1 MEIVARW
8 RALVASS
15 ASLDLASWEREHA
28 TLVAATAAI
37 LERGG
42 PDRDAVIAAF
52 RAARGVDD
60 ELRWALA
67 AVLLPVP
74 GLALEDPEA
83 LLDHAEV
90 RPIAGLIRI
99 RPALALT
106 VLRQSDQ
113 QVDVENHRSWF
124 AGSPAQ
130 IAPVG
135 GGVSVPGVDLAPR
148 RADGRPLTHV
158 LQVDLRA
165 ESRNQ
170 GADRL
175 AGAGLPDDGIL
186 NLFHDLETLG
196 TQGHDDPSAWRVT
209 WRPVPDDDV
218 ALVPPRDPALPP
230 AVLLNPQMMLT
241 IEPPA
246 DRSQL
251 GGEDAERLARLSAL
265 VEAHP
270 YDSNPPFDPVDD
282 LDDLDDFDE
291 AVGDEADPPCPWDDD
306 FVPVEPLSRMGGF
319 GEAGRGGALHAV
331 LRDRLPLEPGDGY
344 VLLLAVNPRA
354 VESELATVTSMEPLE
369 QEARRVLAAPLEV
382 WARARDVARRD
393 VTNVW
398 CFLGDR

>member
-15 ASLDLASWEREHA
+15 ASLDLESWEREHA
-28 TLVAATAAI
+28 GLVAATAAI
-37 LERGG
+37 LEQGG
-42 PDRDAVIAAF
+42 PDRDEVIAAF
-52 RAARGVDD
+52 RAARGVDE
-60 ELRWALA
+60 ELRSALA
-67 AVLLPVP
+67 GVLLPAP

-83 LLDHAEV
+83 LLDHPEV

-113 QVDVENHRSWF
+113 QVDVEIHRSWF

-130 IAPVG
+130 IACVDG
-135 GGVSVPGVDLAPR
+135 GAPAPEVDLAPR
-148 RADGRPLTHV
+148 RPDGRPLTHV

-196 TQGHDDPSAWRVT
+196 TQAHDDPSAWRVT
-209 WRPVPDDDV
+209 WRAVPDDDV
-218 ALVPPRDPALPP
+218 ALVPPRDPATPP

-241 IEPPA
+241 IERPA

-270 YDSNPPFDPVDD
+270 YDSNPPFDPVGD
-282 LDDLDDFDE
+282 LDDHFDE

-319 GEAGRGGALHAV
+319 GEAGHGGALHAV

-344 VLLLAVNPRA
+344 VLLLAVSPRA
-354 VESELATVTSMEPLE
+354 VESELATLASMEPLE
-369 QEARRVLAAPLEV
+369 PEARRVLAAPLEV

-393 VTNVW
+393 VANVW